1 MNSNSEIQPETS
13 DNEDTEINTNSENIP
28 EIPDDEETEI
38 NTIQVDTEN
47 LIIKSIGI
55 LLIIIILVL
64 IYYIISTIIRYNKR
78 HDLMKTI
85 RTDRNAIFLNESL
98 YNQSTQSKDI
108 SNEYVK
114 KYTISNNQD
123 GYFNYNL
130 ISNPLD
136 NRVAFQTPNGN
147 LYLNLKK

>member
-1 MNSNSEIQPETS
+1 MSTENS
-13 DNEDTEINTNSENIP
+13 
-28 EIPDDEETEI
+28 
-38 NTIQVDTEN
+38 DTEN
-47 LIIKSIGI
+47 INNEEVNTIKVETEDLIKKSIGI
-55 LLIIIILVL
+55 LLIVIILVL

-78 HDLMKTI
+78 NDLIKTI
-85 RTDRNAIFLNESL
+85 KIDRNAIFLNESL

-123 GYFNYNL
+123 GYFNHNL

-136 NRVAFQTPNGN
+136 NRDAFQTPDGN
-147 LYLNLKK
+147 LYINLKK